1 MVKTNDVLDGPLTGE
16 EFRYF
21 GDKFRILQSSRST
34 QDVSLRVDYF
44 AAPGAN
50 VLEHV
55 HHHHEERIEVISG
68 TLGLRIEGRRLTL
81 GPGES
86 AIGPPGIP
94 HAWWNPSDD
103 EKAHFLAEIRPGL
116 DVEIMLETVRGLAR
130 DGKTIGETIPRNPL
144 QLAVLAREFGS
155 WGYFTGVPRPVRWAL
170 FAPVRVLAFVGE
182 LLGYRVS
189 YPEYSGP
196 EVAQTMRLPPETD
209 RPLTLVSALWLL
221 NSAIGARVAIREDLP
236 AEWVAGL
243 YAGSDASAEFFKG
256 GGTALSPG
264 LPMMAAQALFT
275 VLSARRYDRED
286 RSCGAGLAGLGR
298 HHRDV
303 GRNDNLQGPLA
314 QDVRPR
320 QGVDRLGCR
329 GPLSVDGHPRCEAAQ
344 RSEER
349 ALRDNGPFEP
359 DALGCRGSDGGVRV
373 VFRCGPRRRWH
384 VQRAAGSSHPR
395 YGSVVG
401 RVDGF
406 SRGFHW
412 HGVLG
417 GSGPRPSHSDS
428 GLDRPW

>member
-1 MVKTNDVLDGPLTGE
+1 MVKTNGVLDGPLTGE

-50 VLEHV
+50 VPEHV

-86 AIGPPGIP
+86 AIGPPAIP
-94 HAWWNPSDD
+94 HVWWNPSDD

-116 DVEIMLETVRGLAR
+116 DVEIMLETVHGLAR

-155 WGYFTGVPRPVRWAL
+155 WGYFTGVPRPVRWTL

-182 LLGYRVS
+182 LLGYRAS

-256 GGTALSPG
+256 RGTALSPG

-275 VLSARRYDRED
+275 VLSAR
-286 RSCGAGLAGLGR
+286 GGTTGKIGAAGLVLLGSGGTIGVLAETITYR
-298 HHRDV
+298 VLSPKTFDPDKAPIV
-303 GRNDNLQGPLA
+303 SAAVVLSPLMVILGA
-314 QDVRPR
+314 R
-320 QGVDRLGCR
+320 RL
-329 GPLSVDGHPRCEAAQ
+329 S
-344 RSEER
+344 
-349 ALRDNGPFEP
+349 ALRS
-359 DALGCRGSDGGVRV
+359 AR
-373 VFRCGPRRRWH
+373 
-384 VQRAAGSSHPR
+384 
-395 YGSVVG
+395 
-401 RVDGF
+401 
-406 SRGFHW
+406 
-412 HGVLG
+412 
-417 GSGPRPSHSDS
+417 
-428 GLDRPW
+428 